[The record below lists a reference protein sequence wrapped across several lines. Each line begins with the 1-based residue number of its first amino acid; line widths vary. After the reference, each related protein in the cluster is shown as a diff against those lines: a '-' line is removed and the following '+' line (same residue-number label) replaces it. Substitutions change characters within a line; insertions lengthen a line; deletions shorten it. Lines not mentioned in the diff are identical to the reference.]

1 MMSTIVKYNGRM
13 QTCSYR
19 LRHKSTFVHPSGILP
34 FPLSSGSYAGH
45 LNIPVGATPLNQLSI
60 FEIAGQVLKCTVT
73 ELRLVHPLNIF
84 FIPNLITLVSIIS
97 GASVNEV
104 QFLNIFEYIL
114 IYGLT
119 SGKGFT
125 FFSLVQFMNIFA
137 YLKLLVPYS
146 PLKNTG
152 ILSSSE
158 HPSNIYD
165 I

>member
-1 MMSTIVKYNGRM
+1 M
-13 QTCSYR
+13 
-19 LRHKSTFVHPSGILP
+19 
-34 FPLSSGSYAGH
+34 
-45 LNIPVGATPLNQLSI
+45 
-60 FEIAGQVLKCTVT
+60 T

-84 FIPNLITLVSIIS
+84 FTLFLVTLVSIIS

-104 QFLNIFEYIL
+104 QLLNIFEYIL

-137 YLKLLVPYS
+137 YLKLLEPYS
-146 PLKNTG
+146 PLNNTG